1 MCLRLSPT
9 VVRGIRCIR
18 SVCSRGGLNT
28 LHETAL
34 PPLMSK
40 SVYDVGKAH
49 CNATAALVS
58 IAANYSEAGG
68 GGPPGSAPDSGCGPL
83 TPALDAALT
92 QRDAVGRTLGASE
105 SPLRTSLLMPR
116 PMSRLG

>member
-1 MCLRLSPT
+1 M
-9 VVRGIRCIR
+9 
-18 SVCSRGGLNT
+18 CSRGGLNT

-40 SVYDVGKAH
+40 SLYHVGKDH

-58 IAANYSEAGG
+58 VAANYSEAGG
-68 GGPPGSAPDSGCGPL
+68 GGPPGSTPDSGCGPL

-92 QRDAVGRTLGASE
+92 QRDAVGRTLG
-105 SPLRTSLLMPR
+105 
-116 PMSRLG
+116 SRSSARRCSCLAP